1 MSQATTTKTITVDG
15 RQVAIDGSE
24 RNLLEAIRA
33 SGVDLPTFCYHSE
46 LSVYGSCRLCLVE
59 IEGKGIHSSCSITP
73 EAGMVVK
80 TATREIRQMR
90 KLTLELLLANHEG
103 SCPTCSKNNDC
114 RLQDLA
120 ARVGVEQVRFKRTAK
135 PMPHDRTSPSV
146 HREPG
151 KCILCGDCVRMC
163 GEVQGVGAID
173 FANRG
178 AGTVVQP
185 AFGVGLGDA
194 DCVHCGQCSR
204 VCPTGALTPASDI
217 EAAWQALADP
227 KTTVVAQIAPAV
239 RVALGEE
246 FGLPAGTQSFGQLV
260 AALKRLGF
268 AQVYDTSFTADLT
281 VVEEANEFVHRL
293 KEGGKL
299 PMFTSCCPSW
309 VAYAEKFNSDL
320 LPQLSTCR
328 SPQQMF
334 GSLARRVLPE
344 KLGVD
349 GKRLVVVS
357 LMPCTAK
364 KFEAGRPEFSQ
375 DGQRD
380 VDIVLTTQEVAKL
393 IRAGG
398 LDIRTLEPE
407 APDMPFGYKTGA
419 GVLFGNSGGVTEAV
433 LRYADA
439 VLGDGRLRQAEFPKL
454 HDSDGRRELTAR
466 IAGRDVRVA
475 VVSGLGEAGRLLAE
489 IKAGTAQYDLV
500 EVMACPGGCIGGA
513 GQPVSLD
520 ASVRAHRAK
529 GIVTADR
536 AEVLRNAADNDQV
549 RQLYRDHL
557 GDPGSHAAHEA
568 LHTGYHPRKRIGDL
582 DLLLTTGEATP
593 GREKLLVMACL
604 GTACH
609 LRKSQNLV
617 NALVQAVQDRGL
629 TSQVDVRATFCLER
643 CGEGPNVKVGEQ
655 IVTGATLEKVMTVI
669 GAELSRCTR

>member
-1 MSQATTTKTITVDG
+1 MTTATTISTITVDG
-15 RQVAIDGSE
+15 RPVAIDGTQ

-46 LSVYGSCRLCLVE
+46 LSIHGSCRLCLVE
-59 IEGKGIHSSCSITP
+59 IEGRGIHASCSVQP
-73 EAGMVVK
+73 EAGMVVR

-90 KLTLELLLANHEG
+90 KLTMELLLANHEG
-103 SCPTCSKNNDC
+103 SCPTCAKNSDC

-120 ARVGVEQVRFKRTAK
+120 TRLGVERVRFKRTAK
-135 PMPHDRTSPSV
+135 PMPHDRTSPAV

-163 GEVQGVGAID
+163 SEVQGVGAID

-227 KTTVVAQIAPAV
+227 QTTVVAQIAPAV

-268 AQVYDTSFTADLT
+268 AQVYDTAFTADLT

-293 KEGGKL
+293 KAGGPL
-299 PMFTSCCPSW
+299 PMFTSCCPAW
-309 VAYAEKFNSDL
+309 VAYAEKFHSGL

-334 GSLARRVLPE
+334 GSLARRILPE
-344 KLGVD
+344 RLGVD
-349 GKRLVVVS
+349 GRRLVVIS

-364 KFEAGRPEFSQ
+364 KFEAGRAEFSQ

-398 LDIRTLEPE
+398 LDLRTLEPE

-439 VLGDGRLRQAEFPKL
+439 VLGDGRLRHGEFPQL
-454 HDSDGRRELTAR
+454 HDVDGRREMAAR

-475 VVSGLGEAGRLLAE
+475 VVSGLGEAGRLLADLT
-489 IKAGTAQYDLV
+489 AGTVQYDLV
-500 EVMACPGGCIGGA
+500 EIMACPGGCIGGA
-513 GQPVSLD
+513 GQPVCHDGS
-520 ASVRAHRAK
+520 ARVQRAR
-529 GIVTADR
+529 GIVAADR
-536 AEVLRNAADNDQV
+536 AEVLRNPADNDQV
-549 RQLYRDHL
+549 RQLYRERL
-557 GDPGSHAAHEA
+557 GEPGGHHAHAA
-568 LHTGYHPRKRIGDL
+568 LHTAYHPRKRIGDL
-582 DLLLTTGEATP
+582 DLLLSTGEP
-593 GREKLLVMACL
+593 KPDRLLVMACL
-604 GTACH
+604 GTSCH

-617 NALVQAVQDRGL
+617 NALVQAVQERGL
-629 TSQVDVRATFCLER
+629 ATRVDVRATFCLER
-643 CGEGPNVKVGEQ
+643 CGEGPNVRVGEQ
-655 IVTGATLEKVMTVI
+655 IVTVATLEKVMTVI
-669 GAELSRCTR
+669 DAELSRCTR